1 MKLSASE
8 IVTRSPSTVTTSFV
22 WPVGLASVKVGHSL
36 VLLAIV
42 NRPLLSSV
50 LSRRSKRSLF
60 ILEDVENLSLASD
73 RRSKV
78 LFSVVLDSDGSR
90 TAGWDKV
97 DGLDSVGCCRSAER
111 CCRKAEMSSAVNPSV
126 DAFEFNS
133 LRASAI
139 VPLVC
144 WIVGVGDT
152 SPSSRSSKER
162 RFSSF

>member
-1 MKLSASE
+1 M
-8 IVTRSPSTVTTSFV
+8 
-22 WPVGLASVKVGHSL
+22 
-36 VLLAIV
+36 
-42 NRPLLSSV
+42 NNPLLSKI
-50 LSRRSKRSLF
+50 LSRRSRRSLF
-60 ILEDVENLSLASD
+60 FLEDVENLSLASD

-90 TAGWDKV
+90 TAGWYKV

-111 CCRKAEMSSAVNPSV
+111 CSRKAEISSAVNPSV
-126 DAFEFNS
+126 DALEFNN

-139 VPLVC
+139 VPSVC

-162 RFSSF
+162 RFSSFEAD